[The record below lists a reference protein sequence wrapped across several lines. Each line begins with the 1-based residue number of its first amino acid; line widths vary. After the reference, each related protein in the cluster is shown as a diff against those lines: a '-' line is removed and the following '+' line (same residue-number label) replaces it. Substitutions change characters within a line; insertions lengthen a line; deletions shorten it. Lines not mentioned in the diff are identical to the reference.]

1 LLPDLNI
8 GAHGT
13 VGNRNEDPAIQLNN
27 DTSTYGANIDLELPL
42 DRVAER
48 NTYRKSLITLER
60 SSRSYEQLKDQVA
73 ADARDAIRL
82 IRSAEVSLEIQ
93 RKGIELAKQTLDYA
107 NERLR
112 QGKADNRD
120 VVDAQNSLLSAQ
132 DAFAAA
138 ESALQIQVL
147 QFLRDTGTLRVD
159 PGAGAIGESLDRRS
173 VVASEA
179 QTP

>member
-1 LLPDLNI
+1 
-8 GAHGT
+8 
-13 VGNRNEDPAIQLNN
+13 
-27 DTSTYGANIDLELPL
+27 
-42 DRVAER
+42 
-48 NTYRKSLITLER
+48 
-60 SSRSYEQLKDQVA
+60 
-73 ADARDAIRL
+73 
-82 IRSAEVSLEIQ
+82 
-93 RKGIELAKQTLDYA
+93 LDYA